1 MNILKVLTKKR
12 IVGNIGEKEAA
23 RLLKRE
29 KYKILKKNYV
39 ALGHEIDIIAKKD
52 NERVFVE
59 VKTRSIEKM
68 SDFEARPAS
77 AVTQKKQADI
87 ITVAS
92 HFHKTYDE
100 RFRMRFDVIE
110 VILKNNKPH
119 SSNHM
124 VAAFNK
130 NTAYR
135 R

>member
-1 MNILKVLTKKR
+1 MEILKVLTSKR

-23 RLLKRE
+23 RLLK
-29 KYKILKKNYV
+29 KNGYKILKKNYV
-39 ALGHEIDIIAKKD
+39 ALGHEIDISAKKD
-52 NERVFVE
+52 DELVFVE
-59 VKTRSIEKM
+59 VKTRSIENA

-87 ITVAS
+87 IKTAS
-92 HFHKTYDE
+92 YFHKAHGE
-100 RFRMRFDVIE
+100 GLKVRFDVIE

-119 SSNHM
+119 STNHM
-124 VAAFNK
+124 IAAFNK